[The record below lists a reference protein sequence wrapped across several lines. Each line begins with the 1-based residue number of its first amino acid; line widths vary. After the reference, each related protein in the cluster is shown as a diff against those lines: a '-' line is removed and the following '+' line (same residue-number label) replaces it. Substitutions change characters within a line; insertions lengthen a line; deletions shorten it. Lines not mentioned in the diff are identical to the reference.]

1 MLKSLRGKLLLWNA
15 LFFLLALLAFGSLQL
30 WLSHRSAESILD
42 RMLIARAMD
51 VAQGPGPRQ
60 GQGQG
65 PGQGR
70 EPNGPPDGPGNGE
83 GPNGP
88 QPRPQFRDDDLRRPR
103 MIGLDG
109 KVIMPRGQT
118 LIWSKELYARSLRG
132 EVSTGFGTIN
142 GTPVRI
148 ASVPGFNAERKVR
161 NVVQV
166 AQETET
172 LDVARS
178 GQLWALLAGLPVA
191 LIASLGIAFLLSRL
205 VLKPVGDL
213 TRTAEGIAADPS
225 SKERIPVASQDEMG
239 RLSATFNRMTDSLQ
253 DSNEQLEASL
263 ERQKRFTSDAAHELR
278 TPLTSIALAA
288 ENGLHQQAT
297 PDEMK
302 RSLTIVN
309 RSATSMKKLTEVLL
323 ALSRLDTGNQD
334 LAMSEFE
341 LLPVLKESAS
351 LAEVEEDP
359 RLDWEVPDGTIV
371 HANAD
376 AVRQIVRNLLEN
388 AAVYT
393 PEAGH
398 IKVSWNHDTLSVQD
412 SGIGIAKEHLSHL
425 FERFYRADASRTRG
439 QGGHGLGLSI
449 AQGLAQA
456 QGFELKVSS
465 EVGRG
470 TTFFINFMKNPLSS

>member
-1 MLKSLRGKLLLWNA
+1 MLRSLRGKLLLWNA

-30 WLSHRSAESILD
+30 WLSHRSAETILD

-60 GQGQG
+60 GQG

-70 EPNGPPDGPGNGE
+70 GPNDPPDGPGGGE

-88 QPRPQFRDDDLRRPR
+88 RPRQQFRDDDLRRPR
-103 MIGLDG
+103 IIGPDRR
-109 KVIMPRGQT
+109 VIMPQGQT
-118 LIWSKELYARSLRG
+118 LIWSGTLLERSLRG
-132 EVSTGFGTIN
+132 EVATGFSTIN
-142 GTPVRI
+142 GIPVRV
-148 ASVPGFNAERKVR
+148 ASVPGFTPEHKVR

-172 LDVARS
+172 LNVARS
-178 GQLWALLAGLPVA
+178 GQVWAFLAGLPIA
-191 LIASLGIAFLLSRL
+191 LIASLGIALLLSRL

-213 TRTAEGIAADPS
+213 TRSAEDIAENPS
-225 SKERIPVASQDEMG
+225 SKARIPVTSQDEMG

-253 DSNEQLEASL
+253 ETL

-288 ENGLHQQAT
+288 ENGLHSEAT
-297 PDEMK
+297 TEEMK
-302 RSLTIVN
+302 RSLTIVD

-334 LAMSEFE
+334 LEASDFE
-341 LLPVLKESAS
+341 LLPVLREAATLAS
-351 LAEVEEDP
+351 VEDDK
-359 RLDWEVPDGTIV
+359 RLVWEVPLGTFL

-376 AVRQIVRNLLEN
+376 AIRQIVRNLLEN
-388 AAVYT
+388 AATYT
-393 PEAGH
+393 PAGGH
-398 IKVSWNHDTLSVQD
+398 IRIQWTQDVLTIQD
-412 SGIGIAKEHLSHL
+412 SGTGIASEHLPHL
-425 FERFYRADASRTRG
+425 FERFYRADTSRTKG

-465 EVGRG
+465 QVGIG
-470 TTFFINFMKNPLSS
+470 TTFSINFAKKSETS